1 MAWKSPGIYF
11 QEVDNTEYTN
21 PAAEINTT
29 VAIIGF
35 AKKGPIGEPVE
46 CTSYNDFKA
55 VFGDPIPGTYAGL
68 GVRSVL
74 AAGGTVLYVR
84 IADESLA
91 SKSNVILKNGSA
103 AVEGALA
110 INNKD
115 AITVGSVING
125 SIFKNG
131 FVYASRF
138 VDSIDDSKTKNVYIR
153 TPASGRMTIAD
164 ILQQLDAG
172 LKDEYGYKEY
182 KFKVPA
188 YDGWKM
194 FSTYSKNVEEDDIYG
209 YNQSTSSA
217 GTITLR
223 EYPKYFV
230 KIPANASGKYVA
242 EILNNALNKGT
253 NPYQILKFN
262 SDFLFNDLPLGKDN
276 GSESNSAAYLD
287 ISAGV
292 NVENSY
298 KIAVKK
304 ASSEEP
310 LQIKVPITKD
320 GTKIYL
326 SQLADDIDAA
336 FETNNVGIRCKYV
349 FDKTTQNSVGTP
361 ALLFFSTDYDNFT
374 ILPVVIDVKAG
385 DKVNKSFEKSLFTP
399 IINGANSSVDGLG
412 VYKDFINMK
421 SKVNGVYDDEWAS
434 IISGRNGAGSDW
446 APSKTGFNFW
456 PEPLPPREQS
466 MVDEEDKTVI
476 VEYLSSTNSLVFRP
490 NPEIVKEVEGS
501 GVEVLNP
508 IFNGA
513 VDASKSSG
521 LSDVDGR
528 YNFSYLFEVNN
539 PFENGETSENQ
550 AWADDYYNVET
561 ENKRCIGYKV
571 RNYVGELALDSVR
584 AMRGDDGRIFISE
597 ENSTEPPMIE
607 DIEGETPLFD
617 LFGPYT
623 TESEFEAAK
632 YKTGRDAVLLKID
645 GKFEIKEENEDMI
658 IFTAKEYGSGT
669 SDIAIEIFTSTSP
682 IDESQSHY
690 INLYANGILK
700 ESWDEVSYDP
710 NSEDYFAKL
719 INDDPDNGGSAYVNV
734 EVRRGNDISG
744 NVTVPDTA
752 TLNNNG
758 IVYLG
763 KAITSKSVDFAKSP
777 ANTITD
783 YTLYDYRLGNDGVA
797 VNDPTDLF
805 LNAMDTETSG
815 LANKDLYSWHILIT
829 PDDGQR
835 EEIQNCAIE
844 LCEYM
849 EEAIYIVD
857 PPSGL
862 SRDMVIKWHNGAM
875 TGRSTPLQSNYCCTY
890 WPWMKVYNATES
902 RYQFVMPSIVMA
914 AQFCKVDNAYAPW
927 YAPAGETNGY
937 CSTALDLEVNTKDK
951 RYPNKIDR
959 DHLYLDQNRINPF
972 LKLRNGNILA
982 YGEKTCQRKNST
994 LTKIHTRR
1002 MLIALKKD
1010 LNAIIKGF
1018 IFQPT
1023 MGENIS
1029 KIKSNVTAVMEKYKT
1044 GGGIDS
1050 YNVNTDMNTIET
1062 MQQDLLYIAISC
1074 VPLGCIEQVEI
1085 TFTLNKSAE

>member
-1 MAWKSPGIYF
+1 MAFKSPGIYF
-11 QEVDNTEYTN
+11 QEVDNTEYSN
-21 PAAEINTT
+21 PAAEVGTT

-46 CTSYNDFKA
+46 CASYNDFKA

-74 AAGGTVLYVR
+74 AAGGAVLYVR

-91 SKSNVILKNGSA
+91 TKSNVILKNGSA

-125 SIFKNG
+125 NVFKNG
-131 FVYASRF
+131 FVYASKF
-138 VDSIDDSKTKNVYIR
+138 VDSIDDTKSKKVFIR
-153 TPASGRMTIAD
+153 TPASGRMTVAD
-164 ILQQLDAG
+164 MLQQLDAG

-182 KFKVPA
+182 KFKVPS

-194 FSTYSKNVEEDDIYG
+194 FSTYSKNTNDDDIYG
-209 YNQSTSSA
+209 YNQSVGKN
-217 GTITLR
+217 GTTILR

-230 KIPANASGKYVA
+230 KLPAGASGKYVA
-242 EILNNALNKGT
+242 EIINNALDKGT

-262 SDFLFNDLPLGKDN
+262 NEFLFNDLPLSKED
-276 GSESNSAAYLD
+276 GSEANTLAYLD
-287 ISAGV
+287 ISANV

-349 FDKTTQNSVGTP
+349 FDKTAPNSVGTP

-374 ILPVVIDVKAG
+374 ILPVAIDAKSG
-385 DKVNKSFEKSLFTP
+385 DKVVKSFEKSLFTP
-399 IINGANSSVDGLG
+399 IINGSNSSVDGLQA
-412 VYKDFINMK
+412 YKDFVNMK
-421 SKVNGVYDDEWAS
+421 SKVDGKYDDEWES
-434 IISGRNGAGSDW
+434 IISNRNSENSNW
-446 APSKTGFNFW
+446 VPSKTGFNFW
-456 PEPLPPREQS
+456 LEPLPPREQS

-490 NPEIVKEVEGS
+490 NPDIVKEIEGS
-501 GVEVLNP
+501 NVEVLNP
-508 IFNGA
+508 VFNGA
-513 VDASKSSG
+513 VDSSKSTG
-521 LSDVDGR
+521 LSDADGR

-539 PFENGETSENQ
+539 PFENGETSEEQ
-550 AWADDYYNVET
+550 SWADDYYSVET
-561 ENKRCIGYKV
+561 DNKRSVGYMV
-571 RNYVGELALDSVR
+571 RNYVGELGLKSVSAL
-584 AMRGDDGRIFISE
+584 RGSDGRIFIQE

-607 DIEGETPLFD
+607 DIEGETTLLD

-632 YKTGRDAVLLKID
+632 FKVGRDAVLLKID
-645 GKFEIKEENEDMI
+645 GKFEVKEENEDMI
-658 IFTAKEYGSGT
+658 VFTAKEYGSGT
-669 SDIAIEIFTSTSP
+669 SDIAIEIFTSVSP
-682 IDESQSHY
+682 IDESKTHY
-690 INLYANGILK
+690 INLYVNGILK

-710 NSEDYFAKL
+710 NSKDYFVNL
-719 INDDPDNGGSAYVNV
+719 INDDPDNGGSAYVEV
-734 EVRRGNDISG
+734 EVKRGNDISG
-744 NVTVPDTA
+744 DVTVPDTS
-752 TLNNNG
+752 TLSSNG

-763 KAITSKSVDFAKSP
+763 KPIKAKSVNYDGSV

-783 YTLYDYRLGNDGVA
+783 YTLYDYRLGNDGMPTG
-797 VNDPTDLF
+797 DPTDLF
-805 LNAMDTETSG
+805 LNAMNTETSG

-835 EEIQNCAIE
+835 EEIQNVAVE
-844 LCEYM
+844 LCEFM
-849 EEAIYIVD
+849 EEAIYIAD

-862 SRDMVIKWHNGAM
+862 SRDMVIKWHNGGS
-875 TGRSTPLQSNYCCTY
+875 TGRTTALQSNYVCTY
-890 WPWMKVYNATES
+890 WPWLKVYNTIES
-902 RYQFVMPSIVMA
+902 RYQYVMPSIVMA
-914 AQFCKVDNAYAPW
+914 AQFCKVDNSYAPW

-937 CSTALDLEVNTKDK
+937 CSTALDLEVNSKDK

-1010 LNAIIKGF
+1010 LNAVIKGF

-1062 MQQDLLYIAISC
+1062 LQQDLLYIAISC

-1085 TFTLNKSAE
+1085 TFTLNRSAE